1 MRGRPILERDQPRE
15 IAAHGYDWTVTR
27 AATLEEQVKDAL
39 ELIRPAI
46 QMDGGDIE
54 LLRVEGSA
62 VTVQLVGTCESCP
75 ISPVTLKQGVER
87 LLRERVPGIT
97 QVIPI
102 EA

>member
-1 MRGRPILERDQPRE
+1 MSGAMTVEDRVRE
-15 IAAHGYDWTVTR
+15 
-27 AATLEEQVKDAL
+27 AL

-54 LLRVEGSA
+54 LIGIRDGR
-62 VTVQLVGTCESCP
+62 VTVRLSGTCGTCP

-87 LLRERVPGIT
+87 ILNERVPGIT
-97 QVIPI
+97 EVIAI